1 MILGC
6 SVIVYA
12 NSTSPLPSAIFLLF

>member
-6 SVIVYA
+6 SVIVYT